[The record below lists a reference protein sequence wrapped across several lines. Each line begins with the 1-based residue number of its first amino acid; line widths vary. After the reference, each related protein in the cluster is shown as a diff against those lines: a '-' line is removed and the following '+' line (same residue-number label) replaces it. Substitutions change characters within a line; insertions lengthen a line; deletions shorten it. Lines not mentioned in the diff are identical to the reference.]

1 MTRARR
7 APVVMS
13 AQATIA
19 AIATPP
25 GAGLRG
31 VIRVSGT
38 RARELVAATW
48 CGAPPPDFSRR
59 GLYRGAFRD
68 ARGEQPLLLVWMPAP
83 RSFTRED
90 VAEFHLSGSLPLL
103 AAALDRLLALGAE
116 LAQPGE
122 FTRRAFAAGR
132 IDLTQAE
139 GVLALVEAASEDEA
153 RAGLALLTGG
163 LSQRIEHLRDEL
175 DDLRALCEASLDFD
189 PLDTGHV
196 PDDEI
201 RARLERVAAD
211 LAATAAW
218 EEQRAPARALP
229 RVVLAGAP
237 NAGKSS
243 LFNALCRAEL
253 ALVSDLPGTTR
264 DVVTAETDCAGR
276 SVELLDLAGFDADAQ
291 GVDAG
296 AQRKAADAL
305 ASAALVLHVIDA
317 SRTDDAAIRAEL
329 ARLPSDRVLLVWSQ
343 IDRAGA
349 RAAPPLD
356 VAGAHAWVAVSALR
370 GVGLEALGERVRSAL
385 DERAASGVGPGAETG
400 VVRSVG
406 ARHAIALAAAR
417 AELDG
422 ARQVQAAGA
431 PLELLA
437 EHLRRASDVLDLVDG
452 RSTPEDV
459 LARIFARF
467 CLGK

>member
-1 MTRARR
+1 MTAH
-7 APVVMS
+7 APVVMSS

-31 VIRVSGT
+31 VIRVSGM
-38 RARELVAATW
+38 RARELATATW
-48 CGAPPPDFSRR
+48 CGAPPPDFTRR

-90 VAEFHLSGSLPLL
+90 VAEFHLSGSPPLL

-139 GVLALVEAASEDEA
+139 GVLALVEAASADEA

-163 LSQRIEHLRDEL
+163 LSQRIERLRDEL

-201 RARLERVAAD
+201 GAGLERVAAD
-211 LAATAAW
+211 LAAAAAW
-218 EEQRAPARALP
+218 EAQRAPLRALP

-264 DVVTAETDCAGR
+264 DVVAAETDCAGR
-276 SVELLDLAGFDADAQ
+276 AVELQDLAGFDAGAQ
-291 GVDAG
+291 GVDAA
-296 AQRKAADAL
+296 AQRKAADA
-305 ASAALVLHVIDA
+305 SAAADLVLYVVDA
-317 SRTDDAAIRAEL
+317 SRADDAAIQAEL
-329 ARLPSDRVLLVWSQ
+329 ARLPSERVLLVWSQ

-349 RAAPPLD
+349 RAAPPPELS
-356 VAGAHAWVAVSALR
+356 GASAWVAVSAPR
-370 GVGLEALGERVRSAL
+370 GLGLEALGERVRAAL
-385 DERAASGVGPGAETG
+385 DEHAAPGPGPGAETG
-400 VVRSVG
+400 VTRAVE
-406 ARHAIALAAAR
+406 ARHAIALDAAR
-417 AELDG
+417 VELDG
-422 ARQVQAAGA
+422 ARQIHAAGA

-437 EHLRRASDVLDLVDG
+437 EHLRRASDVLDLVSG

-459 LARIFARF
+459 LDRIFARF